1 MKKITLAEGTV
12 LEITDEAY
20 QALLDANKKQGRWR
34 AEKGDTY
41 FVVCELFRIMDF
53 IEYGNELDDF
63 RYLVRNYFSTE
74 EECENYIKR
83 EKAIARVSDAIDE
96 RNGGWVPDW
105 GNDDKKFDICFDRE
119 EKEFDSDYT
128 DGDYQFISILPYI
141 KSKEIAE
148 SIIRDFEGDLK
159 VIFNV

>member
-20 QALLDANKKQGRWR
+20 QALLDANKQGRWR
-34 AEKGDTY
+34 AEEDEDYFLISDSGD
-41 FVVCELFRIMDF
+41 VDDD
-53 IEYGNELDDF
+53 NEDGDGIDDF
-63 RYLVRNYFSTE
+63 RFLTRNYFQTRE
-74 EECENYIKR
+74 EAEAHLNR
-83 EKAIARVSDAIDE
+83 LLAIARISDAIDE
-96 RNGGWVPDW
+96 KNGGWVADW

-119 EKEFDSDYT
+119 AKEFDSDYT
-128 DGDYQFISILPYI
+128 DGDYQFINILPYI

>member
-20 QALLDANKKQGRWR
+20 QALLDANKKGRWR
-34 AEKGDTY
+34 AENGSRYY
-41 FVVCELFRIMDF
+41 FVIWRGVSVNIESGNKFDEF
-53 IEYGNELDDF
+53 I
-63 RYLVRNYFSTE
+63 YLTRNYFQTRE
-74 EECENYIKR
+74 EAKAHLARIN
-83 EKAIARVSDAIDE
+83 AIARVSDAIDE

-141 KSKEIAE
+141 KSEEIAE

>member
-20 QALLDANKKQGRWR
+20 QALLDANKKGRWR
-34 AEKGDTY
+34 AEKREGYWTVYSSGQVGEIQDLRDAQDKL
-41 FVVCELFRIMDF
+41 LF
-53 IEYGNELDDF
+53 LS
-63 RYLVRNYFSTE
+63 RNYFKTRE
-74 EECENYIKR
+74 EAQAHLARIL
-83 EKAIARVSDAIDE
+83 AIARVSDAIDE